1 VKGELLPTGKL
12 NVRILR
18 KLLKRYATIDE
29 RVLLGPAIG
38 EDAAAIEMGDRVLIV
53 ATDPITFATS
63 EIGYYSVM
71 VNANDV
77 ATSGAEPK
85 WYAVTILLPE
95 AEATEGL
102 VDSIFEQ
109 IHRACEK
116 LDVFLIGGHTEITHG
131 LDRPLLVGQM
141 MGEVQ
146 KGSLVTTAGA
156 KPGDLILLSKGIC
169 IEGTSVIAREK
180 QGDLSSLGIPQD
192 LIERAQ
198 RFLFAPGIGVV
209 QEALLAC
216 KAGRVHAMH
225 DPTEG
230 GLANGLYELAV
241 AAGVEI
247 EVEMERVAVYNE
259 SRIVCEAFGL
269 DPMGVIA
276 SGALLITAPP
286 TESEKILERADQ
298 DGVVMARIGRV
309 KAAGSPSV
317 TMLSSQGSKP
327 LAYFDRDELVK
338 IL

>member
-116 LDVFLIGGHTEITHG
+116 LDVFLIGGHTEITQG

-146 KGSLVTTAGA
+146 KGSLVTTAG
-156 KPGDLILLSKGIC
+156 
-169 IEGTSVIAREK
+169 
-180 QGDLSSLGIPQD
+180 GIPQD

-247 EVEMERVAVYNE
+247 EVEMERVAVYDE
-259 SRIVCEAFGL
+259 SRIVCKAFGL